1 MKNLKLE
8 SRSLLFRACFS
19 WICYVF
25 GNNDDDAGW
34 KMGSGKIQVTSH
46 ISINP
51 ECTVSRRVVINPRSD
66 SSESCFHVLNPRVN
80 SLAKKKSQQETP
92 CYLPLFWYGPSKW
105 KLWEKSWIFLA
116 AEGSIL
122 EPNISG
128 SVRNLFGVY
137 ILVRKVFK
145 SAFCPQL

>member
-1 MKNLKLE
+1 MTLDNFQNETHFIINKWFADFSVSCFLYG
-8 SRSLLFRACFS
+8 LF
-19 WICYVF
+19 I
-25 GNNDDDAGW
+25 GL
-34 KMGSGKIQVTSH
+34 
-46 ISINP
+46 SILYLRCN
-51 ECTVSRRVVINPRSD
+51 CTVSRRVVINPRSD
-66 SSESCFHVLNPRVN
+66 SSESCFHVLNPKVN